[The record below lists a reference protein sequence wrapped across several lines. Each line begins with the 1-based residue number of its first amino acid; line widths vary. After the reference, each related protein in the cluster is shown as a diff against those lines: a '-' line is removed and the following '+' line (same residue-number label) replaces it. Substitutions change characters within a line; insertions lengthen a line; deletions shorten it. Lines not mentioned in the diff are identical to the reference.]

1 MLKKFTLLIVL
12 VFSVSHALIT
22 PSRLSFRQQ
31 FSPAN
36 FTFDLAASTPTGSLA
51 GGEIRAANIDSFQA
65 LSGEDISY
73 TLFKLQ
79 PCAVNLPHV
88 HPRAAELLYVI
99 SGKLLRTGFTEENG
113 GRTIVNDLKS
123 GQVKSNFYRFFFMG
137 INNFNCSI
145 GCDFSKR
152 PNSLPAEFGL

>member
-1 MLKKFTLLIVL
+1 MFKKLTLLIVS
-12 VFSVSHALIT
+12 VFSISHALIT

-36 FTFDLAASTPTGSLA
+36 FMFDLAASTPTGSLA

-65 LSGEDISY
+65 LTGEDISY

-123 GQVKSNFYRFFFMG
+123 GQVYVDYDLFLIMCIKCRLFTR
-137 INNFNCSI
+137 
-145 GCDFSKR
+145 
-152 PNSLPAEFGL
+152 L